1 MGLNVF
7 QYETHSQPTVA
18 YQRFFFTEQN
28 AEHDAWSNSQLLN
41 FQYVCS
47 LMSFRTVKLMVEL

>member
-28 AEHDAWSNSQLLN
+28 AELDAWSNS
-41 FQYVCS
+41 
-47 LMSFRTVKLMVEL
+47 